1 MAKKKKTTAEFDGIF
16 VDKAEYGEKLEG
28 FGRLKDNILF
38 LIENGKN
45 KIVQVESSVAGEC
58 KTTVIANLAVLLGM
72 NEKKVL
78 IIDIDFL
85 RAKSHILF
93 NVNNE
98 KGLNEYMLG
107 QAALDEVVQ
116 STQYKNVDLLP
127 RGGKVANASLV
138 LISEKFHDTL
148 KKFREEYDIVLI
160 DMSPVLQSAN
170 YLHVSPLT
178 DATLFLVAYGKTHR
192 SQVREAIAELKKS
205 GANIVGAVYTM
216 YDPKIGRSVGYKGNS
231 YYDIFNS

>member
-1 MAKKKKTTAEFDGIF
+1 MAKKKKTAAEFDGIF

-78 IIDIDFL
+78 IIDLDFL

-98 KGLNEYMLG
+98 KGLN
-107 QAALDEVVQ
+107 
-116 STQYKNVDLLP
+116 
-127 RGGKVANASLV
+127 
-138 LISEKFHDTL
+138 
-148 KKFREEYDIVLI
+148 